1 MSDSQIKIE
10 YLLNSSEFNKNMASM
25 KKNMQLCN
33 EEVKNSAKEMNTYG
47 SNIQTLTSRQKAI
60 QQAMEQS
67 KKIMAEY
74 NSNLE
79 KNKKALEG
87 NKQSLEDLSKAKK
100 QANNEYKNAVKM
112 YGEESEEALKL
123 KEALDEVSDEYANM
137 KSRVKGNED
146 TIVSNTAQLE
156 KQRGVLIDLEGQLK
170 ATNKAL
176 EEQSNKFISASKR
189 FSEWGQNLEKI
200 GGSLKNLGEDVQR
213 AGLATLA
220 MSAESGFAKVNTLAK
235 DSGESLKNFKKD
247 VYDLS
252 DNTGQSVEDL
262 TDALYNAISAGVDYS
277 QSVEFMDQ
285 VNKVATGG
293 FGEIADA
300 SSALTSIMNIYGKIV
315 FVVKQLYLHKLF
327 LPKW

>member
-200 GGSLKNLGEDVQR
+200 GGSLKNLGEDV
-213 AGLATLA
+213 
-220 MSAESGFAKVNTLAK
+220 
-235 DSGESLKNFKKD
+235 
-247 VYDLS
+247 
-252 DNTGQSVEDL
+252 
-262 TDALYNAISAGVDYS
+262 IIYS
-277 QSVEFMDQ
+277 YIPITVKHQGDI
-285 VNKVATGG
+285 
-293 FGEIADA
+293 FGEL
-300 SSALTSIMNIYGKIV
+300 ALQNPNSKRTATIICMEECIFGILSRESYNNIIKDIQYH
-315 FVVKQLYLHKLF
+315 LLF
-327 LPKW
+327 IQSKYEYEFYNSFMAEFI